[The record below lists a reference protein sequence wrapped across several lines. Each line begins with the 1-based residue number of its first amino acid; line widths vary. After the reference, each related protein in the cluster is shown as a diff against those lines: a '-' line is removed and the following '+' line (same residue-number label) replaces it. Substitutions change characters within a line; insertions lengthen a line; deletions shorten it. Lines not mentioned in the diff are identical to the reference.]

1 MFYKPAEFDASPPD
15 AESVHSV
22 QSLLADGEIFRKNI
36 ATKSGTNAIS
46 AALTVL
52 PRDET
57 SADVKLI
64 SDLEKLH
71 TGHGVQIPDGSDAL
85 VLGLAMMKVTMMKM
99 MVCWFFAWQRRM
111 EEIMTPS

>member
-1 MFYKPAEFDASPPD
+1 M
-15 AESVHSV
+15 
-22 QSLLADGEIFRKNI
+22 
-36 ATKSGTNAIS
+36 
-46 AALTVL
+46 L

-57 SADVKLI
+57 SADVELI

-85 VLGLAMMKVTMMKM
+85 VLGLAMMKVMMMKM

>member
-1 MFYKPAEFDASPPD
+1 M
-15 AESVHSV
+15 H
-22 QSLLADGEIFRKNI
+22 
-36 ATKSGTNAIS
+36 
-46 AALTVL
+46 
-52 PRDET
+52 PRNET
-57 SADVKLI
+57 SADVELI

-85 VLGLAMMKVTMMKM
+85 VLGLAMMKVMMMKM

>member
-46 AALTVL
+46 AALTKL

-57 SADVKLI
+57 SADVELI

>member
-22 QSLLADGEIFRKNI
+22 QSLLADGEILRKNI

-57 SADVKLI
+57 SADVE

>member
-22 QSLLADGEIFRKNI
+22 QSLLADGEIFRGNI

-46 AALTVL
+46 AALTKL

-57 SADVKLI
+57 SADVELI

>member
-46 AALTVL
+46 A
-52 PRDET
+52 
-57 SADVKLI
+57 
-64 SDLEKLH
+64 H
-71 TGHGVQIPDGSDAL
+71 
-85 VLGLAMMKVTMMKM
+85 
-99 MVCWFFAWQRRM
+99 
-111 EEIMTPS
+111 

>member
-1 MFYKPAEFDASPPD
+1 M
-15 AESVHSV
+15 
-22 QSLLADGEIFRKNI
+22 
-36 ATKSGTNAIS
+36 
-46 AALTVL
+46 L
-52 PRDET
+52 PRDGT
-57 SADVKLI
+57 SADVELI